1 MGIKVRLNMLDRN
14 RKQNAEWALPIIQQ
28 GPIHLDDLAKQL
40 WTSKIEAGYAV
51 DQLRVIGVDVKS
63 NGDVVSIES

>member
-1 MGIKVRLNMLDRN
+1 MLDRI

-40 WTSKIEAGYAV
+40 YTSKIAAGYAV
-51 DQLRVIGVDVKS
+51 DQLRVRGVEVECRD
-63 NGDVVSIES
+63 DVVSIES